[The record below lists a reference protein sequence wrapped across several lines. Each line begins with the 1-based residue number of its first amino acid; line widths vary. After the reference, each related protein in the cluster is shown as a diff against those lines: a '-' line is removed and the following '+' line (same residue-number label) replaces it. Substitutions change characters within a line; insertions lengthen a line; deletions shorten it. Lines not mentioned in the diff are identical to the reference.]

1 MISLSARLEFHT
13 AVEDSCLLGCD
24 AGSRLCFRRFEGSY
38 CLHLRGSAV
47 REMFLYELQLGLLG
61 PGDEGAAVFLTAGR
75 LCKITG
81 LIQ

>member
-1 MISLSARLEFHT
+1 MSATLEFHT

-38 CLHLRGSAV
+38 RLHLRGSAV
-47 REMFLYELQLGLLG
+47 LEEIFLYELPLGLPG
-61 PGDEGAAVFLTAGR
+61 PGDEGVAVFLTAGR
-75 LCKITG
+75 LCNITG